1 MKNQAHPIIVVK
13 RRKAKSHGAAHGS
26 WKIAYADFMT
36 AMMAF
41 FLVMWLI
48 SISSPKELIQIAEYF
63 RTPLATAVTG
73 GDRISNSESPI
84 PGGGDD
90 YTQSQGEVNK
100 QPNIEELKK
109 RMEQSR
115 LRKLRGDLDQLIESD
130 PKLRALRPHLK
141 IDLVQEGLRIQ
152 IIDSQNRPMFRTGS
166 ADVEP
171 YMRDILRAIA
181 PVLNGIPN
189 RISLSGHTDDFP
201 YASGEKGYSNWELS
215 ADRANASRRE
225 LMVGGLDSGKVLR
238 VVGMAA
244 TMRLSDRGPDDAVN
258 RRISLLVLN
267 KQAEQAILHENA
279 ESQNEP
285 VSALEK
291 LRLHHRSVFPQ
302 CHQPNRGDSVSMDIS
317 DFYQTFFDEADELL
331 ADMEQHLL
339 VLQPEAPDAEQ
350 LNAIFRAAHSIK
362 GGAGT
367 FGFSVLQETTHLMEN
382 LLDEARRGEM
392 QLNTDIINLFLET
405 KDIMQEQLDAYKQS
419 QEPDAASFDYICQ
432 ALRQLALEA
441 KGETPSAVTRLS
453 VVAKSEPQDE
463 QSRSQLPRRI
473 ILSRLKAGEVDLLE
487 EELGHLTT
495 LTDVVKGADSLSAIL
510 PGDIAEDDITAVLCF
525 VIEADQI
532 TFETVEVSPKISTPP
547 VLKLAAEQAPTGRVE
562 REKTTRSS
570 ESTSIRVA
578 VEKVDQ
584 LINLV
589 GELVITQS
597 MLAQRSS
604 ELDPVN
610 HGDLITSMGQ
620 LQRNARDLQES
631 VMSIRM
637 MPMEYVFS
645 RYPRLVRDLA
655 GKLGKQVELTLVG
668 SSTELDKSLIE
679 RIIDPLTHLVRNSL
693 DHGIELPEKRLA
705 AGKNSVGNLI
715 LSAEHQGGNI
725 CIEVTDD
732 GAGLNRERIL
742 AKAASQGLT
751 VSENMSD
758 DEVAMLIFAPGFST
772 AEQVTDVSGRGVGM
786 DVVKRNIQEMGGHVE
801 IQSKQGTGTTIRI
814 LLPLTLAI
822 LDGMSV
828 RVADEVFILP
838 LNAVM
843 ESLQPREA
851 DLHPLAGGERVLEVR
866 GEYLP
871 IVELWKVF
879 NVADAKTE
887 ATQGIVVILQSGGRR
902 YALLVDQL
910 IGQHQVVVKNLE
922 SNYRKVPGIS
932 AATILGDGSVAL
944 IVDVSALQAINREQR
959 MANTAA

>member
-1 MKNQAHPIIVVK
+1 M
-13 RRKAKSHGAAHGS
+13 
-26 WKIAYADFMT
+26 
-36 AMMAF
+36 
-41 FLVMWLI
+41 
-48 SISSPKELIQIAEYF
+48 
-63 RTPLATAVTG
+63 
-73 GDRISNSESPI
+73 
-84 PGGGDD
+84 
-90 YTQSQGEVNK
+90 
-100 QPNIEELKK
+100 
-109 RMEQSR
+109 
-115 LRKLRGDLDQLIESD
+115 
-130 PKLRALRPHLK
+130 
-141 IDLVQEGLRIQ
+141 
-152 IIDSQNRPMFRTGS
+152 
-166 ADVEP
+166 
-171 YMRDILRAIA
+171 
-181 PVLNGIPN
+181 
-189 RISLSGHTDDFP
+189 
-201 YASGEKGYSNWELS
+201 
-215 ADRANASRRE
+215 
-225 LMVGGLDSGKVLR
+225 
-238 VVGMAA
+238 
-244 TMRLSDRGPDDAVN
+244 
-258 RRISLLVLN
+258 
-267 KQAEQAILHENA
+267 
-279 ESQNEP
+279 
-285 VSALEK
+285 
-291 LRLHHRSVFPQ
+291 
-302 CHQPNRGDSVSMDIS
+302 SMDIT

-339 VLQPEAPDAEQ
+339 DLVPEAPDSEQ

-367 FGFSVLQETTHLMEN
+367 FGFTILQETTHLMEN

-405 KDIMQEQLDAYKQS
+405 KDIMQEQLDAYKS
-419 QEPDAASFDYICQ
+419 SAEPDAASFEYICN

-441 KGETPSAVTRLS
+441 KGEASAPVVPAAKLS
-453 VVAKSEPQDE
+453 VVDAAAKPDSAPDAPAGKL
-463 QSRSQLPRRI
+463 RVV
-473 ILSRLKAGEVDLLE
+473 LSRLKENEVNLLE
-487 EELGHLTT
+487 EELGNLAT
-495 LTDVVKGADSLSAIL
+495 LSNVVKGKDSLAATLDGGI
-510 PGDIAEDDITAVLCF
+510 GQDDIVAVLCF

-532 TFETVEVSPKISTPP
+532 AFETEAAAVEVPAPAEIAPAVVAAAPALKAVPKET
-547 VLKLAAEQAPTGRVE
+547 AAPARG
-562 REKTTRSS
+562 EKPAARSS

-597 MLAQRSS
+597 MLAQRSN
-604 ELDPVN
+604 ELDPVT

-645 RYPRLVRDLA
+645 RFPRLVRDLA
-655 GKLGKQVELTLVG
+655 SKLNKQIELTLMG

-693 DHGIELPEKRLA
+693 DHGIELPENRVA
-705 AGKNSVGNLI
+705 AGKSPVGNLI

-742 AKAASQGLT
+742 AKAISQGMA
-751 VSENMSD
+751 VNENMT
-758 DEVAMLIFAPGFST
+758 DEEVGMLIFAPGFST

-801 IQSKQGTGTTIRI
+801 IQSKQGAGTTIRI

-828 RVADEVFILP
+828 KVADEVFILP

-843 ESLQPREA
+843 ESLQPREE

-871 IVELWKVF
+871 LVELWKVF
-879 NVADAKTE
+879 EVDGAKTE
-887 ATQGIVVILQSGGRR
+887 ATQGIVVILQSAGRR

-944 IVDVSALQAINREQR
+944 IVDVSALQVLNREQR
-959 MANTAA
+959 VANTAA

>member
-1 MKNQAHPIIVVK
+1 M
-13 RRKAKSHGAAHGS
+13 
-26 WKIAYADFMT
+26 
-36 AMMAF
+36 
-41 FLVMWLI
+41 
-48 SISSPKELIQIAEYF
+48 
-63 RTPLATAVTG
+63 
-73 GDRISNSESPI
+73 
-84 PGGGDD
+84 
-90 YTQSQGEVNK
+90 
-100 QPNIEELKK
+100 
-109 RMEQSR
+109 
-115 LRKLRGDLDQLIESD
+115 
-130 PKLRALRPHLK
+130 
-141 IDLVQEGLRIQ
+141 
-152 IIDSQNRPMFRTGS
+152 
-166 ADVEP
+166 
-171 YMRDILRAIA
+171 
-181 PVLNGIPN
+181 
-189 RISLSGHTDDFP
+189 
-201 YASGEKGYSNWELS
+201 
-215 ADRANASRRE
+215 
-225 LMVGGLDSGKVLR
+225 
-238 VVGMAA
+238 
-244 TMRLSDRGPDDAVN
+244 
-258 RRISLLVLN
+258 
-267 KQAEQAILHENA
+267 
-279 ESQNEP
+279 
-285 VSALEK
+285 
-291 LRLHHRSVFPQ
+291 
-302 CHQPNRGDSVSMDIS
+302 SMDIS

-441 KGETPSAVTRLS
+441 KDETPSAVTRLS

-463 QSRSQLPRRI
+463 QSRSQSPRRI

-562 REKTTRSS
+562 REKTTRSN

-679 RIIDPLTHLVRNSL
+679 RIIDPLTHRVRNSL

-879 NVADAKTE
+879 NVAGAKTE

>member
-1 MKNQAHPIIVVK
+1 M
-13 RRKAKSHGAAHGS
+13 
-26 WKIAYADFMT
+26 
-36 AMMAF
+36 
-41 FLVMWLI
+41 
-48 SISSPKELIQIAEYF
+48 
-63 RTPLATAVTG
+63 
-73 GDRISNSESPI
+73 
-84 PGGGDD
+84 
-90 YTQSQGEVNK
+90 
-100 QPNIEELKK
+100 
-109 RMEQSR
+109 
-115 LRKLRGDLDQLIESD
+115 
-130 PKLRALRPHLK
+130 
-141 IDLVQEGLRIQ
+141 
-152 IIDSQNRPMFRTGS
+152 
-166 ADVEP
+166 
-171 YMRDILRAIA
+171 
-181 PVLNGIPN
+181 
-189 RISLSGHTDDFP
+189 
-201 YASGEKGYSNWELS
+201 
-215 ADRANASRRE
+215 
-225 LMVGGLDSGKVLR
+225 
-238 VVGMAA
+238 
-244 TMRLSDRGPDDAVN
+244 
-258 RRISLLVLN
+258 
-267 KQAEQAILHENA
+267 
-279 ESQNEP
+279 
-285 VSALEK
+285 
-291 LRLHHRSVFPQ
+291 
-302 CHQPNRGDSVSMDIS
+302 SMDIS

-339 VLQPEAPDAEQ
+339 DLVPEAPDSEQ

-367 FGFSVLQETTHLMEN
+367 FGFTVLQETTHLMEN
-382 LLDEARRGEM
+382 LLDDARRGEM

-405 KDIMQEQLDAYKQS
+405 KDIMQEQLDAYKS
-419 QEPDAASFDYICQ
+419 SAEPDAASFEYICN

-441 KGETPSAVTRLS
+441 KGEASAPVVPAAKLS
-453 VVAKSEPQDE
+453 VVDAVTGTDAAPAAPAGKL
-463 QSRSQLPRRI
+463 RVV
-473 ILSRLKAGEVDLLE
+473 LSRLKENEVNLLE
-487 EELGHLTT
+487 DELGNLAT
-495 LTDVVKGADSLSAIL
+495 LSNVVKGKDSLAATLDGGI
-510 PGDIAEDDITAVLCF
+510 GQDDIVAVLCF

-532 TFETVEVSPKISTPP
+532 AFETEDA
-547 VLKLAAEQAPTGRVE
+547 AAEAPAPAEDVPAAVPAAPALKAVPKETAAPARG
-562 REKTTRSS
+562 EKPAARSS

-597 MLAQRSS
+597 MLAQRSN
-604 ELDPVN
+604 ELDPVT

-645 RYPRLVRDLA
+645 RFPRLVRDLA
-655 GKLGKQVELTLVG
+655 GKLNKQIELTLMG

-693 DHGIELPEKRLA
+693 DHGIELPENRVA
-705 AGKNSVGNLI
+705 AGKSPVGNLI

-742 AKAASQGLT
+742 AKAVSQGMA
-751 VSENMSD
+751 VNENMT
-758 DEVAMLIFAPGFST
+758 DEEVGMLIFAPGFST

-801 IQSKQGTGTTIRI
+801 IQSKQGAGTTIRI

-828 RVADEVFILP
+828 KVADEVFILP

-843 ESLQPREA
+843 ESLQPREE

-871 IVELWKVF
+871 LVELWKVF
-879 NVADAKTE
+879 EVDGAKTE
-887 ATQGIVVILQSGGRR
+887 ATQGIVVILQSAGRR

-944 IVDVSALQAINREQR
+944 IVDVSALQGLNREQR
-959 MANTAA
+959 VAYTAA